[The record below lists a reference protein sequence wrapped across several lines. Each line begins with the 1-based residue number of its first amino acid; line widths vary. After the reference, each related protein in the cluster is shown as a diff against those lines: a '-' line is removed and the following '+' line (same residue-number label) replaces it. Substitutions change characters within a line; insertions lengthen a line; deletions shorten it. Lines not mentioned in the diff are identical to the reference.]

1 MGESAAIGLGAG
13 GHAKVVIEAALES
26 RACTLVGLLD
36 PAPELRNASVLGIP
50 VLGGDERLP
59 ALIAGGVR
67 RFFVGVGSADD
78 TRRRR
83 QLYELARRNGM
94 EPVSVVHP
102 RAVVSPSAT
111 LGPGATVLAG
121 AVINAHAVL
130 GENVIVN
137 TGAIVEHDVVLGAHS
152 HVATGARVTG
162 GVRVGVGVHIG
173 AGATV
178 RQGLMIGDHA
188 IVGAGAVVVKDV
200 PARTVVAGVPARALR
215 RPRTGT
221 RVKK

>member
-1 MGESAAIGLGAG
+1 MSGAIGLGAG
-13 GHAKVVIEAALES
+13 GHAKVVIEAAREA
-26 RACTLVGLLD
+26 RACELVGLLD

-50 VLGGDERLP
+50 VLGGDERLVG
-59 ALIAGGVR
+59 LVAGGVR
-67 RFFVGVGSADD
+67 RFFLGVGSAGD

-83 QLYELARRNGM
+83 ELYELARRSGM

-111 LGPGATVLAG
+111 VGPGATVLAG
-121 AVINAHAVL
+121 AVINADAVL

-137 TGAIVEHDVVLGAHS
+137 TGAIIEHDVVVGDHS

-178 RQGLMIGDHA
+178 RQGLTIGDHA
-188 IVGAGAVVVKDV
+188 VVGAGAVVVKDV
-200 PARTVVAGVPARALR
+200 PARAVVAGVPARRLR
-215 RPRTGT
+215 SSRAGPARK
-221 RVKK
+221 R